1 MNAPGSET
9 PHDPDDW
16 FDEPEPTP
24 PRRASRV
31 PAQVEPDAQ
40 THELAPTP
48 IDDWLAPEPLA
59 RKLRSPRAAPIANR
73 RILIALAIALA
84 LLLVGLALGGVFS
97 GSGKRRANTPPAR
110 QTAPTKAQ
118 SSAPVPTVP
127 GSTLKLGDR
136 GNPVKELQRALK
148 SIGFTVGTIDGVF
161 GPSTEHAVIMFQT
174 AHKLSRDG
182 VLGPA
187 TRAALLNALR
197 AG

>member
-1 MNAPGSET
+1 MNAPGNQT

-24 PRRASRV
+24 PRQAGRL
-31 PAQVEPDAQ
+31 PAQVDPDTQ
-40 THELAPTP
+40 THEMAASP
-48 IDDWLAPEPLA
+48 IDDWLAPEPFT

-97 GSGKRRANTPPAR
+97 GSGKRRANTPPTR
-110 QTAPTKAQ
+110 QTVPTTAQ
-118 SSAPVPTVP
+118 SATPVPTVP
-127 GSTLKLGDR
+127 ASTLKLGDR

-161 GPSTEHAVIMFQT
+161 GPSTEHALIRFQT
-174 AHKLSRDG
+174 AHKLSPDG

-187 TRAALLNALR
+187 TRAALLKAVR

>member
-1 MNAPGSET
+1 MNAPGSQT

-16 FDEPEPTP
+16 FDEPERTP
-24 PRRASRV
+24 PRRAGRA
-31 PAQVEPDAQ
+31 PAQIDPDAQ

-59 RKLRSPRAAPIANR
+59 RKLRSPWAAPIAKR
-73 RILIALAIALA
+73 RILIALGIALA

-97 GSGKRRANTPPAR
+97 GSGKRRANTPPTR
-110 QTAPTKAQ
+110 PTSPTTAQ
-118 SSAPVPTVP
+118 SSTPAPTVP
-127 GSTLKLGDR
+127 ASTLKPGDR
-136 GNPVKELQRALK
+136 GNSVKELQRALE
-148 SIGFTVGTIDGVF
+148 SVGFTVGTVDGVF
-161 GPSTEHAVIMFQT
+161 GPSTEHALIMFQT
-174 AHKLSRDG
+174 AHKLSPDG

>member
-1 MNAPGSET
+1 
-9 PHDPDDW
+9 
-16 FDEPEPTP
+16 
-24 PRRASRV
+24 V
-31 PAQVEPDAQ
+31 PAQVDPDAQ

-48 IDDWLAPEPLA
+48 IDDWLAPEPLT
-59 RKLRSPRAAPIANR
+59 RKLRSPRKAPIANR

-97 GSGKRRANTPPAR
+97 GSGKRRANTPPTG
-110 QTAPTKAQ
+110 QTAPTTAQ
-118 SSAPVPTVP
+118 SSTPVPTVP
-127 GSTLKLGDR
+127 ASTLKLGDR

-148 SIGFTVGTIDGVF
+148 SMGFTVGTVDGVF
-161 GPSTEHAVIMFQT
+161 GPSTKRALIMFQT
-174 AHKLSRDG
+174 AHKLSPDG

>member
-1 MNAPGSET
+1 MNAPGSQT

-16 FDEPEPTP
+16 FEEPEPTP
-24 PRRASRV
+24 PRAGRV
-31 PAQVEPDAQ
+31 PAQVDPDAQ
-40 THELAPTP
+40 THELAPTQ

-59 RKLRSPRAAPIANR
+59 RKLRSPSAAPIANR
-73 RILIALAIALA
+73 RILIALAIVLA

-97 GSGKRRANTPPAR
+97 GSGKRRANTPPR
-110 QTAPTKAQ
+110 QTTPTTAQ
-118 SSAPVPTVP
+118 SSTPGPTVP
-127 GSTLKLGDR
+127 ASTLKLGDR

-161 GPSTEHAVIMFQT
+161 GPSTRHAVIMFQT
-174 AHKLSRDG
+174 AHKLRPDG

-187 TRAALLNALR
+187 TRVALLDALR

>member
-1 MNAPGSET
+1 MNAPGGRT

-24 PRRASRV
+24 TRRASRE
-31 PAQVEPDAQ
+31 PAQVDPDAR
-40 THELAPTP
+40 THELTPTP

-59 RKLRSPRAAPIANR
+59 RKRRSPRAAPIANR
-73 RILIALAIALA
+73 RIVIAVAIALA

-97 GSGKRRANTPPAR
+97 GSGKSRANTTPTG
-110 QTAPTKAQ
+110 QTSPTTAQ
-118 SSAPVPTVP
+118 SSAPPPTVP
-127 GSTLKLGDR
+127 ASALKLGDR
-136 GNPVKELQRALK
+136 GNAVKELQRALK

-161 GPSTEHAVIMFQT
+161 GPSTKHALMMFQT
-174 AHKLSRDG
+174 AHKLSPDG

-197 AG
+197 TG

>member
-1 MNAPGSET
+1 MNAPGGQT

-16 FDEPEPTP
+16 FDEPEPP

-31 PAQVEPDAQ
+31 PAQVDPDAQ
-40 THELAPTP
+40 THEQAPTP
-48 IDDWLAPEPLA
+48 TDDWLAPEPLT
-59 RKLRSPRAAPIANR
+59 RKLRSPRAATIADR

-84 LLLVGLALGGVFS
+84 LLLVGLAVGGVFS
-97 GSGKRRANTPPAR
+97 GSRKTRANAPPTR
-110 QTAPTKAQ
+110 QTAPTTAQ
-118 SSAPVPTVP
+118 SSTPVPLVP
-127 GSTLKLGDR
+127 ASTLKLGDR

-148 SIGFTVGTIDGVF
+148 SIGFAVGTIDGVF
-161 GPSTEHAVIMFQT
+161 GPSTEHALNMFQT
-174 AHKLSRDG
+174 AHKLSPDG